1 VPDLAGSTPADQRH
15 GGTVTIDDALT
26 EIDDD
31 PTPAES
37 AKPAKRTPSRR
48 GKSGGRAATPR
59 SRRGSAAAPPA
70 APANELSGSL
80 AGALRELVNGVE
92 DEVTAITGLS
102 AQIDEHV
109 EALNELRAE
118 ATRRLLHLDE
128 LRAVAEDVNLSAFLD
143 TTIQPQLPQSEE
155 EFPERIYGG

>member
-1 VPDLAGSTPADQRH
+1 MT
-15 GGTVTIDDALT
+15 TDDALT
-26 EIDDD
+26 EIDDT
-31 PTPAES
+31 TPAAAES
-37 AKPAKRTPSRR
+37 PKPAKRTPSRR
-48 GKSGGRAATPR
+48 GKGGGRAATPR
-59 SRRGSAAAPPA
+59 SRRGAAPSAAATD
-70 APANELSGSL
+70 ELSGTL
-80 AGALRELVNGVE
+80 ANALRELVNGVE

-128 LRAVAEDVNLSAFLD
+128 LRAAAEDVNLSAFLD

>member
-1 VPDLAGSTPADQRH
+1 
-15 GGTVTIDDALT
+15 VTDDDALL
-26 EIDDD
+26 ELDA

-37 AKPAKRTPSRR
+37 PKPAKRTPARR
-48 GKSGGRAATPR
+48 GKSGGRAATTR
-59 SRRGSAAAPPA
+59 SRRNSAPA
-70 APANELSGSL
+70 ASAVDLSGTL
-80 AGALRELVNGVE
+80 AAALRELVNGIE

-102 AQIDEHV
+102 AQIDDHV

-118 ATRRLLHLDE
+118 ATRRLLRLDE
-128 LRAVAEDVNLSAFLD
+128 LRAAAEDVNLSAFLD

>member
-1 VPDLAGSTPADQRH
+1 
-15 GGTVTIDDALT
+15 VTTDEAMP
-26 EIDDD
+26 EIDDT
-31 PTPAES
+31 TPAAAES
-37 AKPAKRTPSRR
+37 PKPAKRTPSRR
-48 GKSGGRAATPR
+48 GKSGGRAATTR
-59 SRRGSAAAPPA
+59 SRRGSAPA
-70 APANELSGSL
+70 APASDPSGTL
-80 AGALRELVNGVE
+80 AAALRELVNGVE

-128 LRAVAEDVNLSAFLD
+128 LRAAADDVNLSAFLD

>member
-1 VPDLAGSTPADQRH
+1 
-15 GGTVTIDDALT
+15 VTTDDALI
-26 EIDDD
+26 EIDA
-31 PTPAES
+31 PTPAVES
-37 AKPAKRTPSRR
+37 PKPTRRTPSRR
-48 GKSGGRAATPR
+48 GKAGGRAATTR
-59 SRRGSAAAPPA
+59 SRRGSARAASD
-70 APANELSGSL
+70 NGLSGTL
-80 AGALRELVNGVE
+80 AAALRELVNGVE
-92 DEVTAITGLS
+92 DEVTAITSLS

-128 LRAVAEDVNLSAFLD
+128 LRAAAEDVNLSAFLD

>member
-1 VPDLAGSTPADQRH
+1 MT
-15 GGTVTIDDALT
+15 TDDALI
-26 EIDDD
+26 EIDA
-31 PTPAES
+31 PTPAPES
-37 AKPAKRTPSRR
+37 PKPAKRTPARR
-48 GKSGGRAATPR
+48 GKSGGGRAATTR
-59 SRRGSAAAPPA
+59 SRRNSPA
-70 APANELSGSL
+70 APSTTDLSGSL
-80 AGALRELVNGVE
+80 AAALRELVNGVE
-92 DEVTAITGLS
+92 DEVTAITSLS

-118 ATRRLLHLDE
+118 ATRRLLRLDE

>member
-1 VPDLAGSTPADQRH
+1 MT
-15 GGTVTIDDALT
+15 TDDALT
-26 EIDDD
+26 EIEDA
-31 PTPAES
+31 PAPPVES
-37 AKPAKRTPSRR
+37 PKPAKRTPSRR
-48 GKSGGRAATPR
+48 GKSGGRAATTR
-59 SRRGSAAAPPA
+59 SRRSTKPA
-70 APANELSGSL
+70 APTNELSGTL
-80 AGALRELVNGVE
+80 AAALRELVNGVE

-128 LRAVAEDVNLSAFLD
+128 LRAAAEDVNLSAFLD

>member
-1 VPDLAGSTPADQRH
+1 MTTDEAMP
-15 GGTVTIDDALT
+15 
-26 EIDDD
+26 EIDDT
-31 PTPAES
+31 TPAAAES
-37 AKPAKRTPSRR
+37 PKPAKRTPSRR
-48 GKSGGRAATPR
+48 GKSGGRAATSR
-59 SRRGSAAAPPA
+59 SRRGPAPA
-70 APANELSGSL
+70 APASDPSGTL
-80 AGALRELVNGVE
+80 AAALRELVNGVE
-92 DEVTAITGLS
+92 DEVMAITGLS

-118 ATRRLLHLDE
+118 ATRRLLRLDE

>member
-1 VPDLAGSTPADQRH
+1 M
-15 GGTVTIDDALT
+15 TIDDALT
-26 EIDDD
+26 DIDDD

-37 AKPAKRTPSRR
+37 PKPAKRTPSRR
-48 GKSGGRAATPR
+48 GKGGGRAATPR
-59 SRRGSAAAPPA
+59 SRRGAAPAAAPA
-70 APANELSGSL
+70 DSELSGTL
-80 AGALRELVNGVE
+80 AGALRDLVNGVE

-128 LRAVAEDVNLSAFLD
+128 LRAAAEDVNLSAFLD

>member
-1 VPDLAGSTPADQRH
+1 MT
-15 GGTVTIDDALT
+15 TDDALP
-26 EIDDD
+26 EIDVD
-31 PTPAES
+31 PAPEAEES
-37 AKPAKRTPSRR
+37 PPAKRTQSRR
-48 GKSGGRAATPR
+48 GKSGGRAATTR
-59 SRRGSAAAPPA
+59 SRRGAAPA
-70 APANELSGSL
+70 APAQDLSGTL
-80 AGALRELVNGVE
+80 AAALRDLVNGVE
-92 DEVTAITGLS
+92 DEVTAISGLS
-102 AQIDEHV
+102 VQIDEHV

>member
-1 VPDLAGSTPADQRH
+1 M
-15 GGTVTIDDALT
+15 TIDDAIT
-26 EIDDD
+26 EIDDA
-31 PTPAES
+31 PPPVAES
-37 AKPAKRTPSRR
+37 PKPAKRTSSRR
-48 GKSGGRAATPR
+48 GKSGGARAATTR
-59 SRRGSAAAPPA
+59 SRRSPAPA
-70 APANELSGSL
+70 APATDLSGTL
-80 AGALRELVNGVE
+80 AAALRDLVNGIE
-92 DEVTAITGLS
+92 DEVTEITGLS

-128 LRAVAEDVNLSAFLD
+128 LRAAAEDVNLSAFLD

>member
-1 VPDLAGSTPADQRH
+1 
-15 GGTVTIDDALT
+15 VTTDDTLIETDDAA
-26 EIDDD
+26 
-31 PTPAES
+31 TPVAETP
-37 AKPAKRTPSRR
+37 KPAKRTPSRR
-48 GKSGGRAATPR
+48 KSGGTGRATTSR
-59 SRRGSAAAPPA
+59 SRRNAAPKPSAAD
-70 APANELSGSL
+70 LSGSL
-80 AGALRELVNGVE
+80 AAALRELVNGIE

-128 LRAVAEDVNLSAFLD
+128 LRAAAEDVNLSAFLD

>member
-1 VPDLAGSTPADQRH
+1 MT
-15 GGTVTIDDALT
+15 TDDALI
-26 EIDDD
+26 EIDE
-31 PTPAES
+31 PAPAES
-37 AKPAKRTPSRR
+37 PRPAAKRTPARR
-48 GKSGGRAATPR
+48 GKSGGRGATTR
-59 SRRGSAAAPPA
+59 SRRNSSAASTAD
-70 APANELSGSL
+70 LSGTL
-80 AGALRELVNGVE
+80 AAALRELVNGVE

-118 ATRRLLHLDE
+118 ATRRLLRLDE

>member
-1 VPDLAGSTPADQRH
+1 
-15 GGTVTIDDALT
+15 
-26 EIDDD
+26 
-31 PTPAES
+31 
-37 AKPAKRTPSRR
+37 
-48 GKSGGRAATPR
+48 
-59 SRRGSAAAPPA
+59 
-70 APANELSGSL
+70 
-80 AGALRELVNGVE
+80 VNGIE

-118 ATRRLLHLDE
+118 ATRRLLRLDE
-128 LRAVAEDVNLSAFLD
+128 LRAAAEDVNLSAFLD

>member
-1 VPDLAGSTPADQRH
+1 VDT
-15 GGTVTIDDALT
+15 DDALI
-26 EIDDD
+26 EIDA
-31 PTPAES
+31 PAPAES
-37 AKPAKRTPSRR
+37 PRPAKRTPSRR
-48 GKSGGRAATPR
+48 GKSGGRAATTR
-59 SRRGSAAAPPA
+59 SRRNASAAPSPD
-70 APANELSGSL
+70 LSGSL
-80 AGALRELVNGVE
+80 AAALRELVNGVE

-102 AQIDEHV
+102 TQIDEHV

-128 LRAVAEDVNLSAFLD
+128 LRAAAEDVNLSAFLD